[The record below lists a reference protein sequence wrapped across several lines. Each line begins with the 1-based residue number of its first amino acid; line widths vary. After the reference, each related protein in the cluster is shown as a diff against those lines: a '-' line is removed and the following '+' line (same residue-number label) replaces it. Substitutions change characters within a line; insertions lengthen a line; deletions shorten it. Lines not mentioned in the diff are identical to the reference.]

1 MSRLYAALS
10 PALFGALAFALQGC
24 SDPAPTPADSS
35 VTDVATDIT
44 DASDVT
50 TDVATDVAVDVTDAS
65 ADVTDAAADASAS
78 FVSMTTLTTL
88 TQNCMPAV
96 PADPMSIRGT
106 IAVTNT
112 GTIPIG
118 PITITQGL
126 ITRLLGGDVMAN
138 FAVTPVTIPAIEPGR
153 SATAMF
159 EKTNGSLANDAGTM
173 GCNIVPCDSPIRV
186 QLILT
191 GTNIPEGTR
200 AASEPGTLPCTH

>member
-1 MSRLYAALS
+1 MSRLHAALT

-35 VTDVATDIT
+35 VNDVASDIA
-44 DASDVT
+44 DASSDT
-50 TDVATDVAVDVTDAS
+50 ADA
-65 ADVTDAAADASAS
+65 TDAAADASAS

-96 PADPMSIRGT
+96 QPDPMFIRGT

-118 PITITQGL
+118 PISITRGV

-138 FAVTPVTIPAIEPGR
+138 FAVTPVTIPVIEPGR
-153 SATAMF
+153 SANAAF
-159 EKTNGSLANDAGTM
+159 EKTSGSLAGDAGVM

-191 GTNIPEGTR
+191 GTNIPDGTR